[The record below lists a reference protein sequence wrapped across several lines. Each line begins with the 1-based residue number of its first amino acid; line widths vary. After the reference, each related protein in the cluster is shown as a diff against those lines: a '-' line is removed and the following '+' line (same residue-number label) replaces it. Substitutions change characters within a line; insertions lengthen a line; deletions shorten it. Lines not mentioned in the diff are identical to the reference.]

1 MECMNE
7 YFVGMNASLK
17 PTAGYWKDGQRF
29 VEDLRRCLPDLE
41 IDGHRLI
48 RCR

>member
-1 MECMNE
+1 MNE
-7 YFVGMNASLK
+7 YFVGMSAGLK

-29 VEDLRRCLPDLE
+29 VEDLRRQLPHVA
-41 IDGHRLI
+41 IDSRKLI